1 MGAIA
6 GILFRE
12 RRVDLAAA
20 RAMIAASPHRGDLG
34 PTATIGRAVLATT
47 VPGEL
52 QDASLWSDGT
62 LAVAFS
68 GSLDNAEELAR
79 QLNPQVQE
87 GLAQE
92 PAAIV
97 ASAFGAHG
105 ERLPERLRGMY
116 ACVITDGEAM
126 WCFRDHLGLATLFY
140 RDDVPGFFAA
150 TEAKQVVAG
159 SRIPYEPDL
168 EVLEAIF
175 YSDYDDETPSALK
188 GVRRLPK
195 SMLLEARDRRSRIQ
209 RYWHPERLLETAT
222 MTRDEVADGFH
233 DLMEQAVTRSLGGD
247 DVIALSGGIDSPAL
261 AAYAAPVQRRK
272 AGRALAALSAVY
284 PQMPSCDESEYIE
297 IVARDLQLELHTFQR
312 ARPSMEGLQE
322 WVRLFDGPAPQWTV
336 SQGEEFHRKA
346 RELGFRT
353 IMTGEVAEFVIDAR
367 HHVVDHLLWQ
377 GRLPSAFRYL
387 SSERAS
393 GASWKYLYRTV
404 AGALAPRPL
413 LAGYLRMHHTKDV
426 YRPVWLQPQTEL
438 ERPQYRSYLMPPRE
452 RWRQGQLTGFNG
464 PGLSMEADSIAQA
477 IAGVRTRRPWA
488 DVDLWEFFLRMRAEA
503 KFPRAETKGL
513 VRRLLRGR
521 VPDAILDRTDKTH
534 FNEYVMTGI
543 DYPVLRKWLTNPEH
557 RLAGV
562 DYVRL
567 AERLEAE
574 DLRLYDYIWARDL
587 AAVHAFLAL
596 W

>member
-6 GILFRE
+6 AILFRE
-12 RRVDLAAA
+12 RTTDAGAA

-34 PTATIGRAVLATT
+34 HIVTIGRAVLAATEA
-47 VPGEL
+47 GEP
-52 QDASLWSDGT
+52 QDASLWSDGK
-62 LAVAFS
+62 LAVAFA
-68 GSLDNAEELAR
+68 GSLDNSDDLVR
-79 QLNPQVQE
+79 DLDLQVPH
-87 GLAQE
+87 G
-92 PAAIV
+92 PVDSAATV
-97 ASAFGAHG
+97 GAAFRALGD
-105 ERLPERLRGMY
+105 RLPERLRGIY
-116 ACVITDGEAM
+116 SCVISDGEAL

-140 RDDVPGFFAA
+140 RDDVNAFHAA
-150 TEAKQVVAG
+150 TEAKQIVAG
-159 SRIPYEPDL
+159 AGIPYEPDL
-168 EVLEAIF
+168 QVLEAIF
-175 YSDYDDETPSALK
+175 YSDYDDETPSALR

-195 SMLLEARDRRSRIQ
+195 SMLLHARDRGSRIQ
-209 RYWHPERLLETAT
+209 RYWHPERLLETMP
-222 MTRDEVADGFH
+222 MTEEEVADGFH
-233 DLMEQAVTRSLGGD
+233 GLMQQAVTRSLGGG

-261 AAYAAPVQRRK
+261 AAYAAPVHHRET
-272 AGRALAALSAVY
+272 GRALAALSAVY
-284 PQMPSCDESEYIE
+284 PHMPSCDESEYIE

-312 ARPSMEGLQE
+312 ARPTMEGLQD

-367 HHVVDHLLWQ
+367 HHVVDHLLWH
-377 GRLPSAFRYL
+377 GRFPSAFRYL

-393 GASWKYLYRTV
+393 GASWKYLSRTL
-404 AGALAPRPL
+404 AGATAPRPL
-413 LAGYLRMHHTKDV
+413 LARYLRMRHTKDV
-426 YRPVWLQPQTEL
+426 YRPDWLQPQTAL
-438 ERPQYRSYLMPPRE
+438 ERPQYRSYFMPPRE

-477 IAGVRTRRPWA
+477 VAGVRTRRPWA
-488 DVDLWEFFLRMRAEA
+488 DVDLWEFFLRMRAEV

-534 FNEYVMTGI
+534 FNEYVMTSI
-543 DYPVLRKWLTNPEH
+543 DYPVLRKWLTNPEY
-557 RLAGV
+557 RVGGV
-562 DYVRL
+562 DYARL
-567 AERLEAE
+567 SERLEAE

-587 AAVHAFLAL
+587 AAVHAFLSL